1 MTFCLDSQKNHPAP
15 PILNLFFKQ
24 CEEFH
29 RLTFLRRVM
38 SLKNTTP
45 CKSRTFPLALPRWNC
60 VKRISWVYR
69 GGDDSRCTANN
80 FRSPTQPLSSA
91 ALVSCS
97 YAYARYAWLVSRG
110 YVILFTNVNVKKRYW
125 KYLFVF
131 ENIGEWK
138 NTHVEFMLRIQ
149 QFHFIKYKGENS
161 GLFIIFKTHFRKR
174 KSALKFHILGGFT
187 RKSLW
192 QFIELYN
199 FL

>member
-1 MTFCLDSQKNHPAP
+1 M
-15 PILNLFFKQ
+15 
-24 CEEFH
+24 
-29 RLTFLRRVM
+29 
-38 SLKNTTP
+38 
-45 CKSRTFPLALPRWNC
+45 
-60 VKRISWVYR
+60 
-69 GGDDSRCTANN
+69 
-80 FRSPTQPLSSA
+80 
-91 ALVSCS
+91 
-97 YAYARYAWLVSRG
+97 
-110 YVILFTNVNVKKRYW
+110 
-125 KYLFVF
+125 FVF

-187 RKSLW
+187 RKSLR